1 MRKNFVYCKIFA
13 RFYDKIYKCNV
24 NKTNSCKISRIDM
37 VFSSYSFIFLFLPI
51 VLAGFYLLRLTKKAL
66 PVKLWLLAA
75 SLVFYGKGQ
84 SDYILMFCFSI
95 ALNYAVVSLMNIS
108 KTKTVKRVLLSVAV
122 LWNIGLLVYF
132 KYTNFIF
139 ANLNR
144 IPGIDLTLLDL
155 ILPIGISFFTFQ
167 ILAYTIDYYKGEV
180 EKASFLDYSLFVSFF
195 PQLIV
200 GPVVMHGDL
209 IPQLEDRS
217 IISLDSED
225 IKRGIL
231 LFSIG
236 CAKKTVVANPLIKYA
251 ADFYS
256 GDVTSYST
264 VAAWGG
270 VLAFTFAYYFDFS
283 GYIDMARGLG
293 YMFGIKLPI
302 NFDSPY
308 KARNFADFW
317 RRWNMTISGF
327 FNNTVFA
334 NLFHFGD
341 RIPKLIFATLA
352 TFFVSG
358 IWHGAGWNF
367 ILWGLINGIL
377 VCAANIMMLYR
388 LRLPSVIAYP
398 ATFIGSALVRV
409 MFDSPSVSA
418 AVNIYKK
425 LFSLT
430 GGVSDIASSFLTF
443 VSDNTVVAFLIAAG
457 ALICFCLPNSNRI
470 SENGKLGARH
480 AVLAAVLFVMS
491 LAFMGR
497 VSTFLYFN
505 F

>member
-1 MRKNFVYCKIFA
+1 
-13 RFYDKIYKCNV
+13 
-24 NKTNSCKISRIDM
+24 M
-37 VFSSYSFIFLFLPI
+37 VFSSYSFIFVFLPI
-51 VLAGFYLLRLTKKAL
+51 VFAGFYILRLTKKAL
-66 PVKLWLLAA
+66 PIKLWLLAA
-75 SLVFYGKGQ
+75 SLVFYGMGQ
-84 SDYILMFCFSI
+84 PDYIFMFCLSI
-95 ALNYAVVSLMNIS
+95 VLNYAIVYLMDIS
-108 KTKTVKRVLLSVAV
+108 KAKALRRVLLSAAI

-132 KYTNFIF
+132 KYTNFIIE
-139 ANLNR
+139 NVNR
-144 IPGIDLTLLDL
+144 ISGADITLLQL

-167 ILAYTIDYYKGEV
+167 ILAYTIYFFKGEM
-180 EKASFLDYSLFVSFF
+180 KRGSFLDYALFISFF

-209 IPQLEDRS
+209 MPQLENKS
-217 IISLDSED
+217 IVALDAED
-225 IKRGIL
+225 VKRGIL

-236 CAKKTVVANPLIKYA
+236 CAKKTVVANPLITYA
-251 ADFYS
+251 TAFYS
-256 GDVTSYST
+256 GDISSYST

-293 YMFGIKLPI
+293 YMLGIKLPI

-358 IWHGAGWNF
+358 VWHGAGWNF
-367 ILWGLINGIL
+367 IFWGLINGIF
-377 VCAANIMMLYR
+377 VCVANIMMLYR

-409 MFDSPSVSA
+409 MFDSPSVTA
-418 AVNIYKK
+418 AISIYKK
-425 LFSLT
+425 LFSL
-430 GGVSDIASSFLTF
+430 GGGISELSSSFLNF
-443 VSDNTVVAFLIAAG
+443 ASDNAEVLILLIAG
-457 ALICFCLPNSNRI
+457 ALICFCLPNSNEI
-470 SENGKLGARH
+470 SERRELSARH
-480 AVLAAVLFVMS
+480 AVLASVLFALS
-491 LAFMGR
+491 LACMGR